1 MVSAREQA
9 AIIATALRATLVQL
23 PASVQSALS
32 DSGITVEEL
41 ATAAANNAATVL
53 SLAGEE
59 G

>member
-1 MVSAREQA
+1 MSAREQA

-23 PASVQSALS
+23 PASVQSALA
-32 DSGITVEEL
+32 DSGITVEAL
-41 ATAAANNAATVL
+41 AAAAANNAATVL